1 MQHRLCQATFTIPLR
16 IDSADRLANVLAVVG
31 ALRRSYGS
39 RIIVGAENAAALRAL
54 LPGGVELVELES
66 QPGLPFHHTRVL
78 NELARAAETPVLI
91 NNEADVLIPPAQLLE
106 AVRMIDDGEADLVL
120 PYDHGVGVAPGERL
134 ALANRPV
141 TAGDAE
147 HRARFH
153 WDVIGGCVVWSAR
166 TFAAFGMENEHFVS
180 WGLEDDERLVRAKAL
195 GGRIRRVAG
204 PLFHLD
210 HRRGPDST
218 ENTIYH
224 ASNSYELERVRS
236 LPRRALRAEVAGW
249 PWVRGS
255 TSRRRARLQLDDL
268 TITIPFRLD
277 SRDRLLNLGVVT
289 RALEAHATARVL
301 VGTGCPEDVAGVVPP
316 GTEVVAVPDPAGQ
329 PFHRTRILNRLA
341 AMAATPLLANHDAD
355 VVVPLDQLAAAVA
368 RLRSGEA
375 DLVLP
380 YGGRMVDVPLSAH
393 PWLERA
399 DYASMPPARVGL
411 LHPESVGGC
420 VLWRASSFRAAGMEN
435 ERFRSWGL
443 EDVERVERAAR
454 LGLAV
459 RRVDGVVYH
468 LRHARGSD
476 SDETNR
482 WFAANEKELA
492 RIRGLDP
499 ERLREEVGRW
509 PWLAEAEAPG

>member
-1 MQHRLCQATFTIPLR
+1 MRHRLDHATFTIPLR

-31 ALRRSYGS
+31 ALRRSYSS

-54 LPGGVELVELES
+54 LPGGVELIELES
-66 QPGLPFHHTRVL
+66 QPGLPFHHTRVV

-91 NNEADVLIPPAQLLE
+91 NNEADVLIPLDQLLE
-106 AVRMIDDGEADLVL
+106 AVRKVADGDADLVL

-134 ALANRPV
+134 ALASRPI
-141 TAGDAE
+141 TAADA
-147 HRARFH
+147 ARQARSH

-166 TFAAFGMENEHFVS
+166 AFVAFGMENEHFVS
-180 WGLEDDERLVRAKAL
+180 WGLEDDERLVRVRAL
-195 GGRIRRVAG
+195 GGRIDRVPG

-224 ASNSYELERVRS
+224 TSNSHELARIRS

-249 PWVRGS
+249 PWLHAS
-255 TSRRRARLQLDDL
+255 SSRRPARLELDDL
-268 TITIPFRLD
+268 TITIPFRVD
-277 SRDRLLNLGVVT
+277 SRDRMLNLGVVT
-289 RALEAHATARVL
+289 RALEAHTSARVI
-301 VGTGCPEDVAGVVPP
+301 VGTGCPDDVAGVVPP
-316 GTEVVAVPDPAGQ
+316 GTEVVEVPDPAEQ

-341 AMAATPLLANHDAD
+341 AMATTPLLANHDAD
-355 VVVPLDQLAAAVA
+355 VVVPLDQLEAAVA
-368 RLRSGEA
+368 SLRAGEA

-380 YGGRMVDVPLSAH
+380 YGGRMVDVPLAAH

-399 DYASMPPARVGL
+399 DYASMPPAGVGV
-411 LHPESVGGC
+411 LHPGSVGGC
-420 VLWRASSFRAAGMEN
+420 VLWRVSSFRAAGAEN

-443 EDVERVERAAR
+443 EDVERIERATR

-459 RRVDGVVYH
+459 QRVDGVVYH
-468 LRHARGSD
+468 LRHSRGPD

-482 WFAANEKELA
+482 WFAENEEELA
-492 RIRGLDP
+492 RISTLDP
-499 ERLREEVGRW
+499 ERLREEIGRW
-509 PWLAEAEAPG
+509 PWLEEAEPCG

>member
-1 MQHRLCQATFTIPLR
+1 MRHRLDDATFTIPLR
-16 IDSADRLANVLAVVG
+16 IDSADRLANVLAVIG
-31 ALRRSYGS
+31 ALRRSYSS

-54 LPGGVELVELES
+54 LPGGVELIELES
-66 QPGLPFHHTRVL
+66 LPGLPFHHTRVL
-78 NELARAAETPVLI
+78 NELARAAETPVLV

-106 AVRMIDDGEADLVL
+106 AVRKVADGEADLVL

-134 ALANRPV
+134 ALTSRPV
-141 TAGDAE
+141 TAADAE
-147 HRARFH
+147 RRARFH

-166 TFAAFGMENEHFVS
+166 AFAASGMENEHFVS
-180 WGLEDDERLVRAKAL
+180 WGLEDDERLVRVKAL
-195 GGRIRRVAG
+195 GGRIGRVAG
-204 PLFHLD
+204 PLFHLE
-210 HRRGPDST
+210 HRRGPDSS

-224 ASNSYELERVRS
+224 VSNSHELARIRS
-236 LPRRALRAEVAGW
+236 LPRRALRAEIAGW
-249 PWVRGS
+249 PWLHGS
-255 TSRRRARLQLDDL
+255 TSRRPARLPLDDL

-289 RALEAHATARVL
+289 RALEAHTTARVL
-301 VGTGCPEDVAGVVPP
+301 VGTGRSDGVAGTVPP
-316 GTEVVAVPDPAGQ
+316 GIEVIEVPDPPEQ

-341 AMAATPLLANHDAD
+341 AAASTPLLANHDAD

-368 RLRSGEA
+368 SLRTGEA

-399 DYASMPPARVGL
+399 DYASMPPAGIGV
-411 LHPESVGGC
+411 LHPGSVGGC
-420 VLWRASSFRAAGMEN
+420 VLWRASSFRAAGGEN

-443 EDVERVERAAR
+443 EDVERIERATR
-454 LGLAV
+454 LGLEL

-468 LRHARGSD
+468 LRHARGPD

-482 WFAANEKELA
+482 WFAANEEELA
-492 RIRGLDP
+492 RIGALDP
-499 ERLREEVGRW
+499 ERLRDEVGRW
-509 PWLAEAEAPG
+509 PWLEEAEPPG